1 MQPDLIALVGSR
13 ICHDLIS
20 PIGAIGNGV
29 ELLSL
34 TTGNT
39 DPEMALISDSVGSA
53 NARIR
58 LFRIA
63 FGAIGDGQRISSTE
77 VQNILTDVAAG
88 GRNSFHWDITGDQP
102 RHLVRMALL
111 LLLCFETAL
120 PLGGEITVT
129 TIGDS
134 WNFAAKSKR
143 VTIDPDLWDG
153 MQGQPNT
160 HRLTA
165 AQVQFALLPL
175 ALAEAERSLTY
186 RADAT
191 TLSAQF

>member
-39 DPEMALISDSVGSA
+39 DPEMALINDSVGSA

-63 FGAIGDGQRISSTE
+63 FGAIGDGQRISSAE
-77 VQNILTDVAAG
+77 VQNILTDVASG

-111 LLLCFETAL
+111 LLLCFESAL
-120 PLGGEITVT
+120 PLGGEVTVT
-129 TIGDS
+129 TTGDS
-134 WNFAAKSKR
+134 WHFTANSRR

-153 MQGQPNT
+153 LQGQPNT
-160 HRLTA
+160 HRHTA

-186 RADAT
+186 RADTT